1 MRELLLDATGWQSRD
16 DFYDAFFRVVGAPT
30 WHGRNLDALNDSIG
44 TGQINKVE
52 VPYRIV
58 VKNLDSAGAEAKQLV
73 ERFAEVVHNLAETGC
88 PVEILVEDL
97 PGSRN

>member
-1 MRELLLDATGWQSRD
+1 MRELLLNATGWQSRD
-16 DFYDAFFRVVGAPT
+16 DFYDAFFRAVGAPP

-44 TGQINKVE
+44 TGQINQIE

-58 VKNLDSAGAEAKQLV
+58 VKNLGSAGAEAKQIV
-73 ERFAEVVHNLAETGC
+73 DRFMEVVHHLAETGC

-97 PGSRN
+97 SGSRN